1 MIKAII
7 FDADGVMVQSTY
19 LSTRLLDKN
28 EATKW
33 RWNKDLD
40 VSKEVLDKFFGGP
53 FQDCLVGKS
62 DLKIEVEKVKK
73 DWNWGGSVD
82 ELLEYWFRDE
92 ANKVDERFE
101 AVIGD
106 LKKKGIVC
114 GLGTNNE
121 KHRTNDLVNN
131 KGLGKWFAKHLHFSS
146 SNVGHK
152 KPEPE
157 YFAKVTRL
165 LGFAPEEIAFWDD
178 DVKNV
183 EAAKLHGWQA
193 NHYTDFDKFVDW
205 SNKL

>member
-1 MIKAII
+1 
-7 FDADGVMVQSTY
+7 
-19 LSTRLLDKN
+19 
-28 EATKW
+28 
-33 RWNKDLD
+33 
-40 VSKEVLDKFFGGP
+40 
-53 FQDCLVGKS
+53 VGKS

-82 ELLEYWFRDE
+82 ELLEYWFRDD
-92 ANKVDERFE
+92 ANKVDQRFE

-121 KHRTNDLVNN
+121 KHRTNDLIHN

-146 SNVGHK
+146 ANVGHK

-183 EAAKLHGWQA
+183 ESARLHGWQA
-193 NHYTDFDKFVDW
+193 NHYTDFDKLVDW